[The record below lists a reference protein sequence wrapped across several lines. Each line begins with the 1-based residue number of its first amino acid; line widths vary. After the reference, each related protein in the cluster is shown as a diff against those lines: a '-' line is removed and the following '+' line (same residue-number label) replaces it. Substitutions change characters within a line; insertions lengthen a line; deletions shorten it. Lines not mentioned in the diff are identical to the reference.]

1 MNSEAEQDSTPGGV
15 VQTSADGHAVP
26 TPARASGGENSIPAL
41 ARRAVETYVLEQR
54 FYEPD
59 PASLTPALR
68 QPSACFV
75 SIKTSDRELRGCIGT
90 ITPTHDTLAEEVVVN
105 AVSAATRDPRF
116 LPVTAEELTRL
127 RYSVDV
133 LGEPEPA
140 RFEDLDPAVFG
151 VIVEDETGS
160 RRGLLLP
167 DIGGVETAE
176 QQVQIAARK
185 AGLAPNQPHRLYRFR
200 VRRFSEGARAQ
211 LSKGD

>member
-1 MNSEAEQDSTPGGV
+1 MNPKAEQDSIQGGAARTP
-15 VQTSADGHAVP
+15 ADGHAA
-26 TPARASGGENSIPAL
+26 PARAFEEDHALPAL
-41 ARRAVETYVLEQR
+41 ARRAVETYVLER
-54 FYEPD
+54 SLYEPD
-59 PASLTPALR
+59 AASLPSALK

-75 SIKTSDRELRGCIGT
+75 SIKTLERELRGCIGT
-90 ITPTHDTLAEEVVVN
+90 ITPTYATLAEEVVVN

-116 LPVTAEELTRL
+116 LPVSAEELTRL

-176 QQVQIAARK
+176 QQLQIAARK

-200 VRRFSEGARAQ
+200 VRRFSEGGHAH
-211 LSKGD
+211 

>member
-1 MNSEAEQDSTPGGV
+1 MNSRAEQDSIQEGAE
-15 VQTSADGHAVP
+15 QTSADAQTFP
-26 TPARASGGENSIPAL
+26 TPANVSEDENSLPAL

-54 FYEPD
+54 LYEPD
-59 PASLTPALR
+59 LGSLPPALR

-75 SIKTSDRELRGCIGT
+75 SIKTFERELRGCIGT
-90 ITPTHDTLAEEVVVN
+90 IAPSRDTLAEEIVVN
-105 AVSAATRDPRF
+105 AVGAAIRDPRF
-116 LPVTAEELTRL
+116 LPVSAEELVRL

-185 AGLAPNQPHRLYRFR
+185 AGLATHQPHRLYRFR

-211 LSKGD
+211 

>member
-1 MNSEAEQDSTPGGV
+1 MNSKLEQDSGRRRTP
-15 VQTSADGHAVP
+15 QTSTDDHAAS
-26 TPARASGGENSIPAL
+26 TPARVFKDDSPPAL
-41 ARRAVETYVLEQR
+41 ARHAVETYVLERR

-59 PASLTPALR
+59 PSSLSPLLR
-68 QPSACFV
+68 QPAACFV
-75 SIKTSDRELRGCIGT
+75 SLKTFDRELRGCIGT
-90 ITPTHDTLAEEVVVN
+90 INPACNTLAEEIVVN

-116 LPVTAEELTRL
+116 LPVSAEELPHL

-140 RFEDLDPAVFG
+140 RFEDLDPTVFG

-167 DIGGVETAE
+167 DIGGIETAE

-185 AGLAPNQPHRLYRFR
+185 AGIAPHQPHRLYRFR
-200 VRRFSEGARAQ
+200 VRRFTEETHAQ
-211 LSKGD
+211 KSS

>member
-1 MNSEAEQDSTPGGV
+1 MNPKAEQDTTQGG
-15 VQTSADGHAVP
+15 TARRPADGHAAP
-26 TPARASGGENSIPAL
+26 ASARAFKEDDALPAL
-41 ARRAVETYVLEQR
+41 ARRAVETYVLER
-54 FYEPD
+54 SLYEPD
-59 PASLTPALR
+59 AASLTILLR
-68 QPSACFV
+68 KPSACFV
-75 SIKTSDRELRGCIGT
+75 SIKTLERELRGCIGT
-90 ITPTHDTLAEEVVVN
+90 ITPTRASLAEEVVVN

-116 LPVTAEELTRL
+116 LPVSAEELTRL

-133 LGEPEPA
+133 LGEPEPT

-211 LSKGD
+211 